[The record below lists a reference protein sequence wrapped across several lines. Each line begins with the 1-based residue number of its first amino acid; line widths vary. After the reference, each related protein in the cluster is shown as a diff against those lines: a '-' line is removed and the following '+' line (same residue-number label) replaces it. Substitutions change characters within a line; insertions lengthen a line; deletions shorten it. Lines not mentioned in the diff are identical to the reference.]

1 MALLLI
7 LVAVLVLVGVCV
19 RSRRFTPPAAEQGRW
34 WDQPAEPVDPVR
46 DPYEQGGRG

>member
-7 LVAVLVLVGVCV
+7 LVLVLVVVGVCV
-19 RSRRFTPPAAEQGRW
+19 RSRRFTAAEPEQGRW
-34 WDQPAEPVDPVR
+34 WDQPAEPVAPVR